1 MTESAPAVGCPG
13 SPTSVPKGSNR
24 VTRSITVF
32 NSFPTGGSDHEVV
45 IVFTVKNGAGAGCL
59 ARAGVDPL

>member
-1 MTESAPAVGCPG
+1 MTESAPAVRCPG

-32 NSFPTGGSDHEVV
+32 NSFSDRG
-45 IVFTVKNGAGAGCL
+45 I
-59 ARAGVDPL
+59 RP